1 MDEFI
6 KYITSHRFAV
16 IVAVF
21 CAFFITWF
29 AFKKLFK
36 LALIVFLIFLGICG
50 YFYWKNP
57 DTAKQNIKSTLEK
70 AEQKTIE
77 SVEKG
82 ITTYNKGKEY
92 IERGKKKIEQADK
105 MLNPNVEKDTK
116 P

>member
-6 KYITSHRFAV
+6 KYVTSHQFTV
-16 IVAVF
+16 IVAIF

-29 AFKKLFK
+29 LFKKLFK
-36 LALIVFLIFLGICG
+36 LALFVLLIFLCICG

-57 DTAKQNIKSTLEK
+57 DTAKQNIQSTLK
-70 AEQKTIE
+70 SAEQKTIE
-77 SVEKG
+77 SLEKG

-92 IERGKKKIEQADK
+92 VEKGKKRIEEADK
-105 MLNPNVEKDTK
+105 MLDSDAEKETK

>member
-6 KYITSHRFAV
+6 KYLTSHQFTV
-16 IVAVF
+16 IVAIF

-29 AFKKLFK
+29 LFKKLFK
-36 LALIVFLIFLGICG
+36 LALFVFLIFLGVCG

-57 DTAKQNIKSTLEK
+57 DTAKQNIKSTLER

-92 IERGKKKIEQADK
+92 IEKGKKKIEDADK
-105 MLNPNVEKDTK
+105 MLNPEKEK
-116 P
+116 AVNP